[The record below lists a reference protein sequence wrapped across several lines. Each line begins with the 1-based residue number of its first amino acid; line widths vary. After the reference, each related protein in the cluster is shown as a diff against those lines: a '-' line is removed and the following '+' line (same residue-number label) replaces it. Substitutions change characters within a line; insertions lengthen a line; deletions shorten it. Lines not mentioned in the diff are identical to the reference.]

1 MERNLDRSR
10 SIAGLM
16 GPVLVAM
23 AAALLL
29 NKKLLPELA
38 QQMQHEYGVIFLSG
52 ILLLVAGLSIVRIH
66 NDWSG
71 GWPLLVTVLGWLA
84 IVGGLARML
93 YFRHLALLA
102 PGIVQY
108 PAVIT
113 GAAVVLL
120 VVGVFLILKGY
131 RLLD

>member
-10 SIAGLM
+10 AIAGLM

-29 NKKLLPELA
+29 NKKLMPELA
-38 QQMQHEYGVIFLSG
+38 QQMQHDFGIIFLSG
-52 ILLLVAGLSIVRIH
+52 ILLLVTGLSIVRVH
-66 NDWSG
+66 NDWAG
-71 GWPLLVTVLGWLA
+71 GWPVLVTLLGWLA
-84 IVGGLARML
+84 IIGGLARML

-113 GAAVVLL
+113 GAAVILL
-120 VVGVFLILKGY
+120 LVGVFLILKGY